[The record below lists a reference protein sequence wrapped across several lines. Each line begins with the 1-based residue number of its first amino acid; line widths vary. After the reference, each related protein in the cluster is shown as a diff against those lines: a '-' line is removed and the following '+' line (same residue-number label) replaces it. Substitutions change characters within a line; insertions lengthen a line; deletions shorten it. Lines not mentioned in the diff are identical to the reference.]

1 VPNWQRFD
9 EQSVNGE
16 GGTNPGFASV
26 ETVLHRRQVPMNFPI
41 PIKAIVIDLDGT
53 LLNTAPDLAHA
64 AELMMAELGRPCP
77 SLETIQTYIGNGVS
91 RLVKRVL
98 TGQMDAEPDPGMF
111 ERALDIY
118 QKYYGQHV
126 ADQSRPFAGVV
137 EGLEAMKAAGFR
149 LACITNKAEQF
160 TVPLLKSTELFKYF
174 DLVLSGDTLP
184 KRKPDPLPLLHAAR
198 HFGVDIGEVLLIGD
212 SLNDTQAARAAGCPV
227 FCVPYGYNRGRPV
240 TELDLD
246 AVVPSLIEA
255 SRLLVR
261 AA

>member
-1 VPNWQRFD
+1 
-9 EQSVNGE
+9 
-16 GGTNPGFASV
+16 
-26 ETVLHRRQVPMNFPI
+26 MNFPI
-41 PIKAIVIDLDGT
+41 SIRVVVIDLDGT
-53 LLNTAPDLAHA
+53 LLDTAPDLARA

-77 SLETIQTYIGNGVS
+77 SLEAIQTYIGNGVS

-98 TGQMDAEPDPGMF
+98 TGQMDAEPEP
-111 ERALDIY
+111 ALFDKALAVY
-118 QKYYGQHV
+118 QKYYGQHI

-137 EGLEAMKAAGFR
+137 EGLEAMRAAGFH

-160 TVPLLKSTELFKYF
+160 TYPLLKATGLFNYFELI
-174 DLVLSGDTLP
+174 LSGDTLP
-184 KRKPDPLPLLHAAR
+184 RRKPDPLPLLHAAR
-198 HFGVDIGEVLLIGD
+198 HFGVDISQVLLIGD

-246 AVVPSLIEA
+246 AVVPTLVEA
-255 SRLLVR
+255 SKLLAM